1 MNRRRDG
8 RPAAMSEGTS
18 GFASSAARPRRAP
31 HGSRSASAAKDVAL
45 AALATAPPA
54 LTRRTLR
61 LSRLQRSSARVSE
74 SRAALQTRVRE
85 RRFKMLRPRGDRRG
99 LDVRPALRDAGA
111 DICRRLT
118 FVLDTGS
125 LIS

>member
-1 MNRRRDG
+1 MSAGARASQASPLG
-8 RPAAMSEGTS
+8 PAVLCTA
-18 GFASSAARPRRAP
+18 RAP
-31 HGSRSASAAKDVAL
+31 SRAAKAVAL

-54 LTRRTLR
+54 LARRPLH
-61 LSRLQRSSARVSE
+61 LSRLQRSAARVSE
-74 SRAALQTRVRE
+74 SSAALQTRVRE

-111 DICRRLT
+111 DICRRLA
-118 FVLDTGS
+118 FVLDTES